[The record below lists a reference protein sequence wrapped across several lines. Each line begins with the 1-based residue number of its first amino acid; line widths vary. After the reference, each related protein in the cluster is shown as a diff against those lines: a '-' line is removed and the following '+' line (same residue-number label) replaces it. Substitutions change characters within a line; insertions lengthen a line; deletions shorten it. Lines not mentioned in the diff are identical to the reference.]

1 MKIIRTEH
9 LDQQRLKDLQAL
21 ETACRLHD
29 HTSLTFPTEDGGL
42 FFLLYDEETLLSAF
56 SAFLTNL
63 RRHAVYSIHTPV
75 PPGPRSFLPLWKN
88 C

>member
-9 LDQQRLKDLQAL
+9 LDQQQLKDLQAL

-63 RRHAVYSIHTPV
+63 RHAAAAHSHSRPTGAAVISPCC
-75 PPGPRSFLPLWKN
+75 WKN